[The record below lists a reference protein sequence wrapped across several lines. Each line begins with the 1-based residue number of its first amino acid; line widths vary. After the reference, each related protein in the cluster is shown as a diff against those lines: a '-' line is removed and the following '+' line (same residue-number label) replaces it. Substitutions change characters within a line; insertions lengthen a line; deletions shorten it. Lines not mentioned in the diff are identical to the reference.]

1 MVGVRRFGVYV
12 PKYRLGKETANW
24 GSPSEKAVANFD
36 EDSVTMAVAAGRH
49 CLNGID
55 PNEIDG
61 LLFAT
66 TTPPYT
72 EKQGAAIIATA
83 LDLRREIFT
92 ADVSGVLRAGTT
104 AVKMAMDSLN
114 AGSAK
119 QVLVVAADTR
129 LGAPRGDME
138 RSLGDG
144 AAALLL
150 SQDAG
155 AAAIEGVH
163 FVSENMLD
171 VWRSQGDTFVRS
183 WEDRFMIEEGFER
196 ILLDAVNGFM
206 GKHKLTP
213 KNFTRVALYAPDARR
228 HSQLGR
234 RLGFSPEQLQ
244 DSLFGKVGN
253 TGAAFTLMMLLGA
266 LEESRDG
273 DVLLAVSYGDGA
285 DVLSLR
291 VNGNAQRLNNGGSLK
306 RQLESKMMLSNYET
320 YARWR
325 DVWTS
330 DAAARRPPPPVPSV
344 TALWRESD
352 QNIRLH
358 GAKCNSCGSVQYP
371 PQRVCVKCQARDNSE
386 PAPLSDKKGSIF
398 TYSMDYLAGTVDV
411 PLVNTVVNFEGG
423 GRILCMMTD
432 RELDDLH
439 IGMPVEMSFRK
450 LRVVNGIHNYYWK
463 SIPVR

>member
-1 MVGVRRFGVYV
+1 MVGIKSFGAYV

-49 CLNGID
+49 CLKGID

-104 AVKMAMDSLN
+104 AMKMAMDSIN
-114 AGSAK
+114 AGSARH
-119 QVLVVAADTR
+119 VLVVAADTR

-150 SQDAG
+150 SQGAG
-155 AAAIEGVH
+155 FAAIEGIH
-163 FVSENMLD
+163 FVTENMLD

-196 ILLDAVNGFM
+196 ILLDVVNGFLD
-206 GKHKLTP
+206 KYKLSP
-213 KNFTRVALYAPDARR
+213 KDFARVALYAPDARR

-234 RLGFSPEQLQ
+234 RLGFTPEQLQ

-253 TGAAFTLMMLLGA
+253 TGAAFTLMSLLGA
-266 LEESRDG
+266 LEESKDG
-273 DVLLAVSYGDGA
+273 DLILAASYGDGA

-291 VNGNAQRLNNGGSLK
+291 VNGNPQGSANGGRLK
-306 RQLESKMMLSNYET
+306 HQIESKNVLSNYET

-325 DVWTS
+325 DVWIS
-330 DAAARRPPPPVPSV
+330 DAAARRPTPNVPSV

-352 QNIRLH
+352 QNIRLY
-358 GAKCNSCGSVQYP
+358 GGKCYSCGSVQYP
-371 PQRVCVKCQARDNSE
+371 PQRVCAKCQEKDNAE
-386 PAPLSDKKGSIF
+386 PVPLSDKKGTIF

-432 RELDDLH
+432 RELDELH

-463 SIPVR
+463 AVPVR

>member
-1 MVGVRRFGVYV
+1 M
-12 PKYRLGKETANW
+12 
-24 GSPSEKAVANFD
+24 
-36 EDSVTMAVAAGRH
+36 
-49 CLNGID
+49 
-55 PNEIDG
+55 
-61 LLFAT
+61 
-66 TTPPYT
+66 
-72 EKQGAAIIATA
+72 
-83 LDLRREIFT
+83 
-92 ADVSGVLRAGTT
+92 
-104 AVKMAMDSLN
+104 KMAMDSIN
-114 AGSAK
+114 AGSARH
-119 QVLVVAADTR
+119 VLVVAADTR

-150 SQDAG
+150 SQGAG
-155 AAAIEGVH
+155 FAAIEGIH
-163 FVSENMLD
+163 FVTENMLD

-196 ILLDAVNGFM
+196 ILLDVVNGFLD
-206 GKHKLTP
+206 KYKLSP
-213 KNFTRVALYAPDARR
+213 KDFARVALYAPDARR

-234 RLGFSPEQLQ
+234 RLGFTPEQLQ

-253 TGAAFTLMMLLGA
+253 TGAAFTLMSLLGA
-266 LEESRDG
+266 LEESKDG
-273 DVLLAVSYGDGA
+273 DLILAASYGDGA

-291 VNGNAQRLNNGGSLK
+291 VNGNPQGSANGGRLK
-306 RQLESKMMLSNYET
+306 HQIESKNVLSNYET

-325 DVWTS
+325 DVWIS
-330 DAAARRPPPPVPSV
+330 DAAARRPTPNVPSV

-352 QNIRLH
+352 QNIRLY
-358 GAKCNSCGSVQYP
+358 GGKCYSCGSVQYP
-371 PQRVCVKCQARDNSE
+371 PQRVCAKCQEKDKAE
-386 PAPLSDKKGSIF
+386 PVPLSDKKGTIF

-432 RELDDLH
+432 RELDELH

-463 SIPVR
+463 AVPVR

>member
-1 MVGVRRFGVYV
+1 MVGIKSFGAYV

-24 GSPSEKAVANFD
+24 GSSSEKAVANFD

-49 CLNGID
+49 CLKGID
-55 PNEIDG
+55 PDEVDG

-66 TTPPYT
+66 TTPPYN

-83 LDLRREIFT
+83 LDLGREIFT

-104 AVKMAMDSLN
+104 AVKMAMDSIN
-114 AGSAK
+114 AGSARN
-119 QVLVVAADTR
+119 VLVVAADTR

-150 SQDAG
+150 SQGNGVAT
-155 AAAIEGVH
+155 IEGIH

-196 ILLDAVNGFM
+196 ILLDVVNGFLE
-206 GKHKLTP
+206 KYKLGP
-213 KNFTRVALYAPDARR
+213 KDFARVALYAPDARR
-228 HSQLGR
+228 QSQLGR
-234 RLGFSPEQLQ
+234 RLGFTAEQLQ

-253 TGAAFTLMMLLGA
+253 TGAAFTLMTLLGA
-266 LEESRDG
+266 LDESKDG
-273 DVLLAVSYGDGA
+273 DLLLAASYGDGA

-291 VNGNAQRLNNGGSLK
+291 VNGSPQALVNGGRLK
-306 RQLESKMMLSNYET
+306 HQIESKNVLSNYEI

-325 DVWTS
+325 DVWIS
-330 DAAARRPPPPVPSV
+330 DAAARRPAPNVPSV

-352 QNIRLH
+352 QNIRLY
-358 GAKCNSCGSVQYP
+358 GGKCNGCGSVQYP
-371 PQRVCVKCQARDNSE
+371 PQRVCVKCQERDNAE
-386 PAPLSDKKGSIF
+386 PVPLSNKKGTIF

-463 SIPVR
+463 AVPVR